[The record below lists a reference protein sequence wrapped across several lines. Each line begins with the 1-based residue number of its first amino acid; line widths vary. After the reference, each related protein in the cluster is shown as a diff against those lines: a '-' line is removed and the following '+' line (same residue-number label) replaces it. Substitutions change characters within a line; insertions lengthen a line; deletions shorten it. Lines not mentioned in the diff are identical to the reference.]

1 MKSRVKEECPFIRTC
16 LLCSQMRL
24 KWFPAGASGYGS
36 KSSKTKILK
45 VKITSF
51 KIYQIKGGISMATGY
66 YLFNASIANRSSQSA
81 VAMSAYRSDESI
93 YSERDG
99 LTKQYKAHTVKPESF
114 ILKPSHAPDWTLD
127 REKLWN
133 EVERVENK
141 EDSQLARS
149 ILLGLPNNFSNEQQL
164 ELTKEYVQETFV
176 DEGMVADVSIHRDE
190 ENNPHAHI
198 LLTVRELDEKGN
210 WKNKSK
216 RVPKLDKD
224 GNEVLKENGKV
235 KTVSVKMNDWHKTET
250 LVKWRENWSEKL
262 NEKSVKF
269 DKNQTYSHE
278 SYEKQGKEIKPTIRL
293 TREEYQYEAKVKKTH
308 EQEKTPYEPTSFY
321 AKKNVEIKKY
331 NEKFANVVHLDAY
344 KTDKELVKKL
354 DNFRYD
360 NKPDTKNIEATKL
373 LVNRVK
379 GYVDFGVS
387 QKLYNEFSDSRNKW
401 NLKLVKEKTQIQA
414 ERKLYADLI
423 NKFGESPEYVE
434 KFGYSKEEFKTEIK
448 QDILK
453 LKEREQKYNAEFEK
467 FNELKSATSI
477 SLDYQKHLLNTE
489 FSIVYD
495 PKLLNDF
502 SYEEK
507 YFAMDLLR
515 KHIIILP
522 KELIKEEFTLR
533 QKDYDYMS
541 LQVPVWKQAKD
552 TLTSIGIYDRTI
564 KKINRTRPEEMKDL
578 KAEVVKLRSFT
589 DLKANYEK
597 YLEDIT
603 SIIDH
608 QISEIGLKSKHVSG
622 LNFES
627 KVAVLE
633 EYDKLNDN
641 QKEELNIK
649 EFVSE
654 IQEQY
659 EELAK
664 QAEVKKS
671 EANGNEKDVYQ
682 NIADNSKNIS
692 DGLFA
697 VLNQLQN
704 ANELSDSSERGKAK
718 KPFRRKASDGREL

>member
-1 MKSRVKEECPFIRTC
+1 M
-16 LLCSQMRL
+16 
-24 KWFPAGASGYGS
+24 AS
-36 KSSKTKILK
+36 
-45 VKITSF
+45 
-51 KIYQIKGGISMATGY
+51 GY
-66 YLFNASIANRSSQSA
+66 YLFSASIANRSTQSA
-81 VAMSAYRSDESI
+81 VAMSAYRSDESL

-99 LTKQYKAHTVKPESF
+99 LTKKYKEHKVKPESF

-133 EVERVENK
+133 EVEKVENK

-164 ELTKEYVQETFV
+164 ELTKEYVQENFV

-216 RVPKLDKD
+216 RIAKLDKD

-235 KTVSVKMNDWHKTET
+235 KTVSVKMNDWHKKET
-250 LVKWRENWSEKL
+250 LVKWREKWSEKL
-262 NEKSVKF
+262 NEKSLKF
-269 DKNQTYSHE
+269 DKDETYSHE
-278 SYEKQGKEIKPTIRL
+278 SYEKQGKEVKPTIRL

-308 EQEKTPYEPTSFY
+308 EQENTPYEPTSFY

-331 NEKFANVVHLDAY
+331 NEQFANVIHLEAY
-344 KTDKELVKKL
+344 KTDKALVKKI
-354 DNFRYD
+354 DKFRYD
-360 NKPDTKNIEATKL
+360 KQPDTKNIEATKI
-373 LVNRVK
+373 LVERVK

-387 QKLYNEFSDSRNKW
+387 TKLFNEFSDSRNKW
-401 NLKLVKEKTQIQA
+401 SLKLEKEKSHISS

-423 NKFGESPEYVE
+423 NKFEKNPEYVE
-434 KFGYSKEEFKTEIK
+434 KFGYSKEDFKSEIK

-453 LKEREQKYNAEFEK
+453 LQEREQKYNAEFEK
-467 FNELKSATSI
+467 FDELKSATSI

-489 FSIVYD
+489 FSIVYE

-515 KHIIILP
+515 KHNIILP
-522 KELIKEEFTLR
+522 KELIKEEYTLR
-533 QKDYDYMS
+533 QKDYDYMA

-564 KKINRTRPEEMKDL
+564 NKINRTKPEDMKDL
-578 KAEVVKLRSFT
+578 KAEVIKLRSFT
-589 DLKANYEK
+589 ELKANYEN
-597 YLEDIT
+597 YIQEVMP
-603 SIIDH
+603 IIDH
-608 QISEIGLKSKHVSG
+608 QINEIGLTAKQVSG
-622 LNFES
+622 LNIEA

-633 EYDKLNDN
+633 EYDKLNETE
-641 QKEELNIK
+641 KEELNIK

-654 IQEQY
+654 IQETY
-659 EELAK
+659 EEQAK
-664 QAEVKKS
+664 QAEEKKS
-671 EANGNEKDVYQ
+671 VSDGNEKDVYQ
-682 NIADNSKNIS
+682 SIADNSKNIS

-704 ANELSDSSERGKAK
+704 ANDLSDSSQRSKAK
-718 KPFRRKASDGREL
+718 KPFRRRASDGREL

>member
-1 MKSRVKEECPFIRTC
+1 
-16 LLCSQMRL
+16 
-24 KWFPAGASGYGS
+24 
-36 KSSKTKILK
+36 
-45 VKITSF
+45 
-51 KIYQIKGGISMATGY
+51 MANGY
-66 YLFNASIANRSSQSA
+66 YLFSANTVNRSKQSA
-81 VAMSAYRSDESI
+81 VAMSAYRSDESL

-99 LTKQYKAHTVKPESF
+99 LTKKYKAHNVKPESF

-133 EVERVENK
+133 EVEKFEDRENARI
-141 EDSQLARS
+141 ARS
-149 ILLGLPNNFSNEQQL
+149 VLLGLPNDFSNEQQL
-164 ELTKEYVQETFV
+164 ELTKEYVQEAFV

-198 LLTVRELDEKGN
+198 LLTVREFNEKGE
-210 WKNKSK
+210 WEKRKSK
-216 RVPKLDKD
+216 RVPSLDQD
-224 GNEVLKENGKV
+224 GNQILNEKGWKV
-235 KTVSVKMNDWHKTET
+235 TKSVKLNDWDKTEK
-250 LVKWRENWSEKL
+250 LVQWRSIWSEKL
-262 NEKSVKF
+262 NEKSQEFGK
-269 DKNQTYSHE
+269 DKRYSHE

-308 EQEKTPYEPTSFY
+308 EQEQTPYEPTSFY

-331 NEKFANVVHLDAY
+331 NEKFANVIHLDQY
-344 KTDKELVKKL
+344 RTDKELVKKL
-354 DNFRYD
+354 DKFRYD

-401 NLKLVKEKTQIQA
+401 NLKLVKEQTQIHA

-423 NKFGESPEYVE
+423 NKFSESPEYVE
-434 KFGYSKEEFKTEIK
+434 KFGYSKEAFKTEIK

-453 LKEREQKYNAEFEK
+453 LQERENKYNAEFEK

-477 SLDYQKHLLNTE
+477 SLNYQKHLLNTE

-515 KHIIILP
+515 KHNIILP
-522 KELIKEEFTLR
+522 KELINEEFTLR
-533 QKDYDYMS
+533 QKDYDYIA

-589 DLKANYEK
+589 ELKANYEK
-597 YLEDIT
+597 YIEDIT
-603 SIIDH
+603 PIIDH
-608 QISEIGLKSKHVSG
+608 QISEIGLKPKYISG
-622 LNFES
+622 LNVES

-659 EELAK
+659 EEQAK
-664 QAEVKKS
+664 QAEFKKS

-682 NIADNSKNIS
+682 SIADNSKNIS

-704 ANELSDSSERGKAK
+704 ANELSDSSQRNKSK
-718 KPFRRKASDGREL
+718 KPFRRRASDGREL